1 MFNLLVLRDFCA
13 VCTYISMNLLIIKV
27 YTVFCILL
35 INVYVYSSLFI
46 IMIDYLT
53 NNHRTN
59 NSINKHKPYS
69 YRNNKPYLI

>member
-1 MFNLLVLRDFCA
+1 M
-13 VCTYISMNLLIIKV
+13 
-27 YTVFCILL
+27 
-35 INVYVYSSLFI
+35 NVYVVSSLFI